1 MPLPALSILTVFGD
15 TSKAISPDAIDA
27 LVSKGHLP
35 ADFATAYALFARLLV
50 MVRLVAPD
58 CATPPEAAQVLIAG
72 SLGFADW
79 DGLMAAIRDYRGV
92 VMHEWQRLFGPRD
105 F

>member
-1 MPLPALSILTVFGD
+1 
-15 TSKAISPDAIDA
+15 
-27 LVSKGHLP
+27 
-35 ADFATAYALFARLLV
+35 LFARLLV
-50 MVRLVAPD
+50 MVRLIAPD
-58 CATPPEAAQVLIAG
+58 CATPPLAAQALIAD